1 MGRTKVTPY
10 LIRGGN
16 PRRNLR
22 IEPGRPALY
31 YARRKNRNIGSIGDE
46 KQSAATRNDVGDGA
60 DCAGLAVRRTNV
72 LPPPALGQSE
82 TPATP
87 ASVTLTR
94 ADGTVTASWSAV
106 SGATKYH
113 VTYSSDNMQSWT
125 AAASPADNHSANSI
139 TITGA
144 DNGKSYVV
152 GVRAGNDSGQW
163 SGWRNSDSIAP
174 LPPPAAP
181 SSVTVTRADGTVT
194 ANWPTVSGATKYHVT
209 YTSDNTQSWT
219 AAASP
224 DDNYSANSI
233 TISNADN
240 SKSYIV
246 GVRAGNAYGWSG
258 WRNSDSIAPLPP
270 PAAPANFT
278 VTNGDG
284 FFDLA
289 WDAVTDATGYDVR
302 AKINNSASWSSV
314 ATGVTTNSY
323 RYTTAAVVNKLAVRA
338 TNSNGNSAWSELSR
352 GPNDAW
358 LTTVQQSGASA
369 ASAQAQSQ
377 LAAPASITVT
387 RENNSRDEKL
397 YVTWAAVSGASGYN
411 LACASHP
418 PSNTP
423 YSSVSWWHCGAITSG
438 STTSFTVDR
447 DQVADLVWNR
457 PYTVAVRAVTTTP
470 AEASPWALATDVNPA
485 YNPDGD
491 TMSTSREAG
500 SISLSWER
508 QIFSQGYQIECAT
521 RENNVTGAYTL
532 CADVSS
538 ATAVNGRYS
547 ATISSWTAGGT
558 NYTID
563 DTKTY
568 DLRVRTTN
576 PWGSSGWAFAP
587 LIDPIPPALNVS
599 NIGVTAATLTIA
611 NHSGNWYY
619 QADTSPDNTCSGPVS
634 GNSKALTGLSPHT
647 SYTYSA
653 YSDSACTTANLLATA
668 TPFTTLFSSV
678 SNLTSTKHATYESFV
693 STNRSQAVAFTTGAN
708 ASGYVLKS
716 VTVPLKNTGGTNGI
730 IFELR
735 AMQGTQYSSTSQ
747 PSETIL
753 AILSTATPTASTYT
767 DTTVTCSG
775 SGCSLSPNTTYFIS
789 ARTTDD
795 HPAYSWA
802 VSTSETETAQPS
814 GNGWSVGFGHYK
826 NDNALDWGSWSDWN
840 IAEIN
845 FETVT
850 TLTPSNLTATGAT
863 LTIAGYPGANWYYKY
878 TSPSGGTC
886 SSAVSGASATV
897 TMGGGSYTFAAY
909 SDASCSN
916 LLATT
921 IAFSKDATPAA
932 PSSVTAIATAEKHLS
947 ASWQQPLWATKYHVT
962 YTCNDGGDWGLV
974 ANGAVDSEGNLS
986 QTGQTVTATADLSG
1000 GWWNN
1005 QTPACRMGVRAGND
1019 NGWSSWTE
1027 SNSATPQ

>member
-1 MGRTKVTPY
+1 MINQAVFGRTRVITF
-10 LIRGGN
+10 
-16 PRRNLR
+16 
-22 IEPGRPALY
+22 
-31 YARRKNRNIGSIGDE
+31 
-46 KQSAATRNDVGDGA
+46 SAALLA
-60 DCAGLAVRRTNV
+60 LAIGLAF
-72 LPPPALGQSE
+72 ALASDTALAQSNA
-82 TPATP
+82 PATP
-87 ASVTLTR
+87 SSVALTR
-94 ADGTVTASWSAV
+94 ADGTVTASWPAV

-113 VTYSSDNMQSWT
+113 VTYSSDNKASWT
-125 AAASPADNHSANSI
+125 AAASPGDNHSANSI
-139 TITGA
+139 TFNA

-152 GVRAGNDSGQW
+152 GVRAGNDGGQW
-163 SGWRNSDSIAP
+163 SGWRNSPSVGPYTPPDPTPTPTPTPAP
-174 LPPPAAP
+174 APPAAP
-181 SSVTVTRADGTVT
+181 ASVTVTRADGTVT
-194 ANWPTVSGATKYHVT
+194 ASWNAPDGATKYHVT
-209 YTSDNTQSWT
+209 YSSDNKQSWT
-219 AAASP
+219 AAS
-224 DDNYSANSI
+224 DNHTGNSI
-233 TISNADN
+233 TITGADN
-240 SKSYIV
+240 SKTYVV
-246 GVRAGNAYGWSG
+246 GVRAGNAGGWSG
-258 WRNSDSIAPLPP
+258 WTNSDAAAPL

-323 RYTTAAVVNKLAVRA
+323 RYTTSSVVNKLAVRA
-338 TNSNGNSAWSELSR
+338 TNGNGNSAWSELSR

-369 ASAQAQSQ
+369 QSVQGQSQ

-491 TMSTSREAG
+491 TISTSREAG

-568 DLRVRTTN
+568 DLAVRHTN
-576 PWGSSGWAFAP
+576 AWGNSPWVLAP
-587 LIDPIPPALNVS
+587 LIHPNPALTVS
-599 NIGVTAATLTIA
+599 SVGVTAATLTIA

-619 QADTSPDNTCSGPVS
+619 QADTSPDNTCQGPVS
-634 GNSKALTGLSPHT
+634 GSSKALTSLSPHT
-647 SYTYSA
+647 RYSYGA
-653 YSDSACTTANLLATA
+653 YSDSTCTTANLLATA
-668 TPFTTLFSSV
+668 TPFTTLFASV
-678 SNLTSTKHATYESFV
+678 SNLTSTKHATIESFV
-693 STNRSQAVAFTTGAN
+693 SSTQDQAVAFTTGAN
-708 ASGYVLKS
+708 AGGYILKS
-716 VTVPLKNTGGTNGI
+716 VTVPLKDTGGTNGVA
-730 IFELR
+730 FDLR
-735 AMQGTQYSSTSQ
+735 AMQGTGQYSSTSQ

-814 GNGWSVGFGHYK
+814 GNGWSVRFGHYK

-840 IAEIN
+840 IAEIT

-878 TSPSGGTC
+878 TSPSGGAC

-897 TMGGGSYTFAAY
+897 TMSGGSYTFAAY

-921 IAFSKDATPAA
+921 IAFSKDTKPAA
-932 PSSVTAIATAEKHLS
+932 PSSVTAVDTAEKHLS
-947 ASWQQPLWATKYHVT
+947 SSWQQPLLATKYHVT
-962 YTCNDGGDWGLV
+962 YTCNNGNDWGSV
-974 ANGAVDSEGNLS
+974 AYGTVDSQANLS
-986 QTGQTVTATADLSG
+986 QTGQTVTATVNLSG

-1019 NGWSSWTE
+1019 NGWSTWAE
-1027 SNSATPQ
+1027 SNSVTPP